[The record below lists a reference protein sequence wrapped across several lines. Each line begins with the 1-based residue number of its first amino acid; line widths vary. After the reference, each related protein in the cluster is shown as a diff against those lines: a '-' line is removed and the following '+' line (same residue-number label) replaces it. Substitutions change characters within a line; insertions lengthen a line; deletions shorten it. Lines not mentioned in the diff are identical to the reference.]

1 MKGRSRLRVA
11 GSVMGVAAGL
21 AAFGVGSPAFASS
34 SNFLKNLFY
43 GGAPPPSAPD
53 APPEVDCPAVT
64 IAEGGAAL
72 RSYTGGRT
80 GSPEALRN
88 QLSIINVA
96 RECVGRRDGSIVVK
110 VGVEGQALIGPAGS
124 SGQFDTP
131 VRIVLKRGDRV
142 LANRARR
149 ATVAVPPGQM
159 HGSFVVVEEG
169 IVVPP
174 NTGDFDIEV
183 ALGGSGPVERP
194 ARGARR

>member
-1 MKGRSRLRVA
+1 MMA
-11 GSVMGVAAGL
+11 VAAGL
-21 AAFGVGSPAFASS
+21 VAFSLASPSHASGGG
-34 SNFLKNLFY
+34 NFLRNLFY

-53 APPEVDCPAVT
+53 ALPEVDCPAVT

-80 GSPEALRN
+80 GAPEALRN
-88 QLSIINVA
+88 QLSIVNVA

-124 SGQFDTP
+124 SGQLEAP
-131 VRIVLKRGDRV
+131 VRIVLKRGERV

-169 IVVPP
+169 FVVPP

-183 ALGGSGPVERP
+183 ALGGSGPVERSP
-194 ARGARR
+194 RR